1 MELER
6 FFVRLGF
13 CCCFD
18 FVFLFSCFLSVHV
31 SCRLFSWHQHNLLGD
46 VEPKSELLQSCVCCF
61 AWADKRTQG
70 KLLLRQRRM
79 RGQQIL
85 DCKALIRRLQGCSR
99 DTVLSTSASFVLGMG
114 FLLPAPSTS
123 CVCASGERCG
133 SPPSSV
139 PIPVERKSG
148 CDGWQRDVVPLHKSS
163 TITFISLL
171 CSARRCLPPLN

>member
-1 MELER
+1 MCLRLETYQQTGLCDLMWLVSFNLQQQRNTAHTHTHKRKKVNSSWPTASITSVSSVMIVIPNGHCFKEQMELER

-85 DCKALIRRLQGCSR
+85 DCKALIQRL
-99 DTVLSTSASFVLGMG
+99 
-114 FLLPAPSTS
+114 
-123 CVCASGERCG
+123 
-133 SPPSSV
+133 
-139 PIPVERKSG
+139 
-148 CDGWQRDVVPLHKSS
+148 
-163 TITFISLL
+163 
-171 CSARRCLPPLN
+171 